1 MTCKEFNNQL
11 ALLQQP
17 GEVPR
22 EMEVHMSNCVSC
34 MEAFEKTKLL
44 FDFVAE
50 EKAKKI
56 SPFVTTRIMAQIE
69 SAEKPGKVMVRPVLA
84 YVLSLVVLLMG
95 FFSASLFTS
104 SEPSSLADTSEVIAT
119 DYFFSDNPG
128 SQLEDIWLNTYS
140 YE

>member
-1 MTCKEFNNQL
+1 
-11 ALLQQP
+11 
-17 GEVPR
+17 
-22 EMEVHMSNCVSC
+22 

-69 SAEKPGKVMVRPVLA
+69 SAGKTGKVMVRPALA
-84 YVLSLVVLLMG
+84 SVLSLVVLLMG
-95 FFSASLFTS
+95 FYSASLFTS